1 MTPKLNI
8 MQRLLLISLVILSSS
23 LIASPWEIT
32 PHHHITTSPWHYGTT
47 VPSSDIDS
55 LWSRVDSL
63 ARAGLPNSALTLLDQ
78 IYTQA
83 KSSGDDPQLVKAILY
98 RISLISTF
106 QENALLLSI
115 RDVRKELETSH
126 PPVNQILNSI
136 LGELYNSYYQNNQY
150 RLDSRITIAEN
161 VRENPET
168 WDAKRFLWEIIL
180 NYRQSLSDETLL
192 QGIPLEQYRILLEEG
207 SAYQEKKERLPLDH
221 TTLFDFLAHRA
232 LQFFTGAEFPVI
244 RSSTAFALNQPVY
257 FYQTSEFIDYPM
269 KPQGIHAQPGD
280 GTFIPPGT
288 DTLSLAWYAIRIY
301 QALAAFHFNN
311 KNPEALIYW
320 ELQRFSYVH
329 EEGALASKDSLYLSA
344 LKKFERDYRFSP
356 SSSGISFA
364 LSQELVKEGEEY
376 DPTVSDAHRWQLK
389 EALKVCEEAANAF
402 PDSRGGQNCL
412 SLSRIIRAPSL
423 SVTADY
429 AVIPR
434 QPALASLAFKNLSSL
449 YFRLIKADPDT
460 VKDALSGMTREEVF
474 AHLTSRKAATQW
486 EVPFH
491 PVEDY
496 QEHRTEIILP
506 SISPGFYYL
515 FASADSLFRNP
526 SMPFAYQALW
536 SSGISYITQ
545 RGASG
550 EVEVFLLDRKTGSP
564 LKEVVTELFTRSYD
578 SRSRAY
584 ILTKTGEFRTD
595 ESGFFAI
602 PPPGKGYN
610 VNLILM
616 MHQGDDLLISPPLYL
631 YASAGQSVKPTEQ
644 TRFFTD
650 RAIYRPGQPVYFKGV
665 MLERTGDST
674 SLKVDKKTLI
684 TFTDANGQKITEQW
698 FTTDAYG
705 SFSGSFTAPTGVL
718 PGEMRIF
725 NESGS
730 CVIEVEEYKR
740 PTFEVSFEPVEGNY
754 RLGEALTV
762 SGKAAGYAGNAIDG
776 GAVSYRVVRTA
787 TYPWWKSSWRIPLP
801 VTPEV
806 EIANGTV
813 QTAKD
818 GSFTITF
825 TALPDY
831 SISQED
837 QPVFNFQ
844 VSARVT
850 DINGESRS
858 AMESVSVGYTSL
870 LINLPLAEK
879 LNLKS
884 DEPLKL
890 TTTNLN
896 DKFTPA
902 LVQITLQKLRGPG
915 RALVPR
921 SWTPPDTMF
930 VSKEVF
936 YAHCPSDPYANEE
949 DPGSWPVEKTMF
961 DELLNTASDSV
972 ISLTDAPSFSGIWHP
987 SSGIHEPGSYKL
999 ILTATDPFGKKVK
1012 RVLFFTAFDPAD
1024 KRVPGKILDW
1034 FVPLKSSGEP
1044 GETASFLIGTS
1055 EKEIHVIREIRL
1067 KNQLYSRER
1076 ITLKNQQKVVEIP
1089 ILEEFRGNVS
1099 VNFLFVYENRVFQH
1113 SQVITVPYTNKHLD
1127 IRIASFRDRLMP
1139 GRQEEWK
1146 IRITD
1151 AEGNGMPASLL
1162 ASMYDRSLDLFRSH
1176 SWSFNLFHSNY
1187 YGDPWEVNHDFRTN
1201 SDSWHAAWLNGLVFR
1216 YITPYQLNWYGM
1228 QLPGYGSFWRGG
1240 YKGEGILLKNREMF
1254 AMEAEPGQPGLQEMP
1269 PPAMDVMNQETIEE
1283 IPGDVSGHAAE
1294 KNGNPVIPLR
1304 QNFNET
1310 AFFYPSLH
1318 SDSSG
1323 NLLLKYTV
1331 PEALTSWKLQGLA
1344 YTKNLDYGLIQ
1355 KELVTQK
1362 ELMVF
1367 PNVPRFVRQGDTVLF
1382 IARIVN
1388 LSDHEISG
1396 EANLKLSETIT
1407 MQPLNELILDAGCR
1421 MPDTSYRLPEQ
1432 GRKNLQQYFTIPA
1445 GQSQEVCWTVA
1456 FPVSRLISLLDYTIT
1471 AQAGDFSDGEKN
1483 LLPVL
1488 SNRMIVTETLPL
1500 PVNGKGNSH
1509 FTFDRL
1515 LRAATLKSLSNYRLT
1530 LEFASNP
1537 VWYAVQALPAL
1548 NDQHYK
1554 NTDQVFSA
1562 FYANALAHHIIE
1574 LNPAIRPVF
1583 ESWKTSTP
1591 GALVSNLEK
1600 NEALKSVLLQETPWV
1615 TSAINETENK
1625 QGLGLFFDENN
1636 LRENL
1641 RSHLIQLQQM
1651 QYPSGGW
1658 PWFEGMHENRH
1669 VTLDILTGLGR
1680 LAHLGVKVAEK
1691 DEQVVAMA
1699 ERAIRFLDGEFAK
1712 DYQQLQKQFPGRMN
1726 ENHLDP
1732 NQVKYL
1738 YARSFFYPTGTTDK
1752 GSGYQ
1757 DVKENQLVD
1766 EAIAYFVS
1774 QAKSYWLKQD
1784 LFSQGMIALELFRMG
1799 DSETPGS
1806 IIRSL
1811 SERALHSSEMGM
1823 YWASETGFEW
1833 YQAPVEREALM
1844 IEAFDEITRDQQ
1856 AVEEMKVWLLKQK
1869 QVTEWQ
1875 TTRATVDACYALLL
1889 RGNEL
1894 LTGDPQVQIRLGST
1908 EIDPSRMPDLRQEAG
1923 TGYFTLS
1930 WTGDAILPE
1939 MGDVEVIKSTDG
1951 VAWGG
1956 LFWQYFENMDQITPY
1971 ETPLRVEKE
1980 IFLEENTDA
1989 GPVLV
1994 PIRMDKGRGTKVE
2007 GRGTKDD
2014 STTTAPRH
2022 HITIPPYHQITIGDK
2037 LLVRLIVQADRGM
2050 DFVHLKDMRAAGLEP
2065 YIPPVQ
2071 TTPWHHGTTVPLS
2084 GYRFQDGLGFYQST
2098 SDLATNFFFDYLP
2111 KGTWVFEYP
2120 LVVNIAG
2127 DFSTGIAT
2135 IQCMYAPEFS
2145 AHSQGGRIEIAR

>member
-1 MTPKLNI
+1 MIPKLTT
-8 MQRLLLISLVILSSS
+8 MQRFLLIFLVFLSSS
-23 LIASPWEIT
+23 LIASPRET
-32 PHHHITTSPWHYGTT
+32 PSHHHITTSPWHQGTT
-47 VPSSDIDS
+47 VPSSNIDS
-55 LWSRVDSL
+55 LWPRVDSL

-83 KSSGDDPQLVKAILY
+83 KSSGDDPQLVKTILY
-98 RISLISTF
+98 RISLTSTF

-126 PPVNQILNSI
+126 PPVNQILSSI
-136 LGELYNSYYQNNQY
+136 LGELYNSYYRSNQY

-192 QGIPLEQYRILLEEG
+192 QGIPLEQYRILLEDG
-207 SAYQEKKERLPLDH
+207 SADQEKKERLPLDH
-221 TTLFDFLAHRA
+221 TTLFDFLSYRA
-232 LQFFTGAEFPVI
+232 LQFFAGAEFPVI

-257 FYQTSEFIDYPM
+257 FYQTTEFIDYPM

-288 DTLSLAWYAIRIY
+288 DTLSLAWYAIRTY

-329 EEGALASKDSLYLSA
+329 EESVLASKDSLYLSA

-356 SSSGISFA
+356 FSAGISFA
-364 LSQELVKEGEEY
+364 LAQELVKEGEEY
-376 DPTVSDAHRWQLK
+376 DPAVSDAHRWQLK

-412 SLSRIIRAPSL
+412 SLSRIILAPSL

-434 QPALASLAFKNLSSL
+434 QPALAALAYKNLSSL

-460 VKDALSGMTREEVF
+460 VKGALSGMTREEVF
-474 AHLTSRKAATQW
+474 VHLTSRKAATQW

-564 LKEVVTELFTRSYD
+564 LKEVVTELFVRSYD
-578 SRSRAY
+578 SRSRTY
-584 ILTKTGEFRTD
+584 ILTKTGEFKTD
-595 ESGFFAI
+595 ESGFFVI

-631 YASAGQSVKPTEQ
+631 YASAGQPVKPTEQ

-674 SLKVDKKTLI
+674 SLNVGKKTLI

-705 SFSGSFTAPTGVL
+705 SFSGFFTAPTGVL

-730 CVIEVEEYKR
+730 CVIEVEEYRR

-754 RLGEALTV
+754 RLGESLTV

-787 TYPWWKSSWRIPLP
+787 TYPWWKSSWHSPLP

-831 SISQED
+831 LISPED

-858 AMESVSVGYTSL
+858 AIESVSVGYTSL
-870 LINLPLAEK
+870 LINLPLPEK

-936 YAHCPSDPYANEE
+936 HAYCPSDPYANEE

-961 DELLNTASDSV
+961 DEILNTASDSV
-972 ISLTDAPSFSGIWHP
+972 ISLTDTPSFSGIWHP

-999 ILTATDPFGKKVK
+999 ILAATDPFGKKVK
-1012 RVLFFTAFDPAD
+1012 KVLFFTAFDPAD
-1024 KRVPGKILDW
+1024 KRVSGKILDW

-1099 VNFLFVYENRVFQH
+1099 VNFLFVYENSVFQH

-1139 GRQEEWK
+1139 GRQEEWN

-1151 AEGNGMPASLL
+1151 AKGNGMPASLL

-1176 SWSFNLFHSNY
+1176 SWSFNLFHPNY
-1187 YGDPWEVNHDFRTN
+1187 YGNPWEVNHDFRTN

-1228 QLPGYGSFWRGG
+1228 PLPGFGSFWRGG
-1240 YKGEGILLKNREMF
+1240 YKEEGILLKNREMF

-1269 PPAMDVMNQETIEE
+1269 PPAMDEMNQGTIDE
-1283 IPGDVSGHAAE
+1283 IPGDVSGDAS
-1294 KNGNPVIPLR
+1294 KNNGNPVIPLR

-1323 NLLLKYTV
+1323 NLLLKFTV

-1396 EANLKLSETIT
+1396 EANLALAEAIT
-1407 MQPLNELILDAGCR
+1407 LQPLDELILDTGYVMRDPLSDNTASR
-1421 MPDTSYRLPEQ
+1421 IAHRISF
-1432 GRKNLQQYFTIPA
+1432 KIPA
-1445 GQSQEVCWTVA
+1445 GQSRSVSWTLA
-1456 FPVSRLISLLDYTIT
+1456 FPASRFISLLDYTIT

-1488 SNRMIVTETLPL
+1488 SNRMMVTETLPL
-1500 PVNGKGNSH
+1500 PVNGKGNYH

-1515 LRAATLKSLSNYRLT
+1515 LRATTLKSLSNYRLI

-1548 NDQHYK
+1548 NDQHCK

-1562 FYANALAHHIIE
+1562 FYANTLAHHIIE

-1583 ESWKTSTP
+1583 ESWKTNTP
-1591 GALVSNLEK
+1591 DALVSNLEK

-1615 TSAINETENK
+1615 TSAINETESK
-1625 QGLGLFFDENN
+1625 QRLGLFFDGNN

-1658 PWFEGMHENRH
+1658 PWFEGMRENRH

-1680 LAHLGVKVAEK
+1680 LAHLGVKVVEK

-1712 DYQQLQKQFPGRMN
+1712 DYQQLQKQYPGRMN

-1732 NQVKYL
+1732 DQVKYL
-1738 YARSFFYPTGTTDK
+1738 YARSFFYPSGAPSE
-1752 GSGYQ
+1752 GSERK
-1757 DVKENQLVD
+1757 DITENQMLD
-1766 EAIAYFVS
+1766 EAIAYVIS

-1784 LFSQGMIALELFRMG
+1784 LVSQGMIALALFRMG
-1799 DSETPGS
+1799 NTEIPGS

-1811 SERALHSSEMGM
+1811 SERALHSTEMGM
-1823 YWASETGFEW
+1823 YWASDAGFEW

-1844 IEAFDEITRDQQ
+1844 IEAFDEITRDLK
-1856 AVEEMKVWLLKQK
+1856 AVEEMKIWLLKQK

-1908 EIDPSRMPDLRQEAG
+1908 DIDPSRMPDLRQEAG

-1956 LFWQYFENMDQITPY
+1956 LFWQYFENMDQITSY
-1971 ETPLRVEKE
+1971 ETPLKVEKE
-1980 IFLEENTDA
+1980 IFFEEHSDA

-1994 PIRMDKGRGTKVE
+1994 PITMSE
-2007 GRGTKDD
+2007 GRGT
-2014 STTTAPRH
+2014 SQNSSTTAPH
-2022 HITIPPYHQITIGDK
+2022 HLGITSPLHHITIGDK
-2037 LLVRLIVQADRGM
+2037 LVVRLIVQADRGM

-2065 YIPPVQ
+2065 FLQSSSTPYPVA
-2071 TTPWHHGTTVPLS
+2071 PSPLS
-2084 GYRFQDGLGFYQST
+2084 GYHFQNGLGYYQST
-2098 SDLATNFFFDYLP
+2098 TDLATNFFFDYLP

-2145 AHSQGGRIEIAR
+2145 AHSQGERIIIKK